1 MKRIVVITE
10 EIALDSNTVIDAF
23 VVDFGNNKFTHEE
36 LRNMLDLNYHQDL
49 YLMDYQEGQLGIR
62 RV

>member
-1 MKRIVVITE
+1 MKKIIVITE
-10 EIALDSNTVIDAF
+10 EIAVDSNTVIDAF

-36 LRNMLDLNYHQDL
+36 LRNMFDLNYHQDV
-49 YLMDYQEGQLGIR
+49 YLMDYQEGQLGVR

>member
-10 EIALDSNTVIDAF
+10 EIAVDSNTVVDAF

>member
-1 MKRIVVITE
+1 MKRIIVITE

>member
-23 VVDFGNNKFTHEE
+23 VMDFGNNKFTHEE
-36 LRNMLDLNYHQDL
+36 LRNMLDLNYQQDV
-49 YLMDYQEGQLGIR
+49 YLIDYQEGQLGIR

>member
-10 EIALDSNTVIDAF
+10 EIALDSNTVVDAF
-23 VVDFGNNKFTHEE
+23 VIDFGENKFTHEQ
-36 LRNMLDLNYHQDL
+36 LRAMLDLNRHQDL